1 MEHTDALRFLNRA
14 LLEEM
19 PELRTQAAEYSQGTP
34 AQRKLLRSL
43 MNLRP
48 PMPLTADFLTVQ
60 DLWLSRER
68 DRRGIVE
75 AALLPVIAS
84 NPKLAL
90 WQGDITRLG
99 ADAIVNAA
107 NSSLLGCFHP
117 CHGCIDNAHPLSS
130 RPSAAGCL
138 LSPYKRAGTSRT
150 NRRGQAHT
158 WLQSPSQVRPPHR
171 GSHHP
176 GPCDRSGP
184 GSTGLLLPLLPRT
197 GVPPWT
203 CNRRVLLHLHRRISL
218 SKSRSCR
225 NRRENR
231 HGRFANAYLHS
242 KGDLECF
249 HRFGRTNLPVS
260 PRP

>member
-117 CHGCIDNAHPLSS
+117 CHGCIDNAIH
-130 RPSAAGCL
+130 SAAG
-138 LSPYKRAGTSRT
+138 
-150 NRRGQAHT
+150 
-158 WLQSPSQVRPPHR
+158 LQLRDA
-171 GSHHP
+171 
-176 GPCDRSGP
+176 CY
-184 GSTGLLLPLLPRT
+184 
-197 GVPPWT
+197 
-203 CNRRVLLHLHRRISL
+203 HLI
-218 SKSRSCR
+218 
-225 NRRENR
+225 
-231 HGRFANAYLHS
+231 NAQ
-242 KGDLECF
+242 
-249 HRFGRTNLPVS
+249 
-260 PRP
+260 

>member
-90 WQGDITRLG
+90 WQGDITQ
-99 ADAIVNAA
+99 
-107 NSSLLGCFHP
+107 LL
-117 CHGCIDNAHPLSS
+117 
-130 RPSAAGCL
+130 
-138 LSPYKRAGTSRT
+138 
-150 NRRGQAHT
+150 
-158 WLQSPSQVRPPHR
+158 
-171 GSHHP
+171 
-176 GPCDRSGP
+176 
-184 GSTGLLLPLLPRT
+184 TGLLP
-197 GVPPWT
+197 
-203 CNRRVLLHLHRRISL
+203 SL
-218 SKSRSCR
+218 SR
-225 NRRENR
+225 
-231 HGRFANAYLHS
+231 LH
-242 KGDLECF
+242 
-249 HRFGRTNLPVS
+249 
-260 PRP
+260 